1 MFGMHC
7 FHDNGYMILQMW
19 RLSMKMCDQCNM
31 LPWSLLWQLTN
42 DGFVLYCDQFEGCK
56 LAPSFPICLFLFL
69 QTPTSL
75 LAIPSVLGSYGSS
88 ADSELNS
95 NGIRRVPCLL
105 SYCVIT

>member
-56 LAPSFPICLFLFL
+56 LAPSFPRSAFF
-69 QTPTSL
+69 
-75 LAIPSVLGSYGSS
+75 VF
-88 ADSELNS
+88 ADSDVPVGDPHPLRSWELWQLCRLRAQQQWHPPGAMS
-95 NGIRRVPCLL
+95 A
-105 SYCVIT
+105 